1 MIKRTLIF
9 LILFLIIIAFLPHQ
23 EEVSALI
30 YHINLD
36 GEINTAQYSFIH
48 DSLSRA
54 EAENAELVIL
64 EINSLGGFV
73 DPALKIRDRIFNS
86 SIRVVTFING
96 RAWSAA
102 ALIALAGEDM
112 YVSSGSSIGAAETR
126 PNEEKYISA
135 LRKEFSATAEKRGK
149 DGQIAEAMVDADI
162 FIPELID
169 EGKLLTLTAQESL
182 NLGISDY
189 MAADLNQIRE
199 NEDLTSIE
207 INTVNKSN
215 LQILTFILTSPYV
228 SGLLLVIAFSALIF
242 EALTPGFA
250 VGGTIGILALII
262 FFAGHILT
270 GSIGTGMLIL
280 FFIGILLILV
290 EVFIIPG
297 FGVAGISGI
306 TAVLVSLFF
315 VFPNRTIAINVLLGV
330 VFLTLLIAYI
340 MFKKIGTSRFWNKI
354 SLDTD
359 SREYFSSANK
369 KDYLGSKAVT
379 ITKLRPAGIIDIH
392 GDRVDAV
399 SEGSFIDKN
408 VEVKV
413 ISVSGSRIVVRK
425 IDEEE

>member
-1 MIKRTLIF
+1 MLKRI
-9 LILFLIIIAFLPHQ
+9 LILLILILTIITFLPHQ
-23 EEVSALI
+23 QKASALI
-30 YHINLD
+30 YHTKLD
-36 GEINTAQYSFIH
+36 GEINTAQYSFIS
-48 DSLSRA
+48 DSLERA
-54 EAENAELVIL
+54 EEENAELFIL

-73 DPALKIRDRIFNS
+73 DPALKIRDRIFIS
-86 SIRVVTFING
+86 PMRIVTFING

-102 ALIALAGEDM
+102 ALIAMAGEEL

-162 FIPELID
+162 SIPDLI
-169 EGKLLTLTAQESL
+169 EENKLLTLTAQESL
-182 NLGISDY
+182 NLGIADY
-189 MAADLNQIRE
+189 MAANLRQIRE
-199 NEDLTSIE
+199 NENLASLE
-207 INTVNKSN
+207 INTINKSN
-215 LQILTFILTSPYV
+215 LQELTFILTNPYV
-228 SGLLLVIAFSALIF
+228 SALLLVIAFSALIF

-250 VGGTIGILALII
+250 VGGTIGIIALMI

-297 FGVAGISGI
+297 FGIAGISGI

-315 VFPNRTIAINVLLGV
+315 VFPNRAIAINVLLAV
-330 VFLTLLIAYI
+330 IFFTMLIAYI
-340 MFKKIGTSRFWNKI
+340 MFKKIDKSQFWNKI

-359 SREYFSSANK
+359 SREYFTSSNK
-369 KDYLGSKAVT
+369 KKYLGAEALT
-379 ITKLRPAGIIDIH
+379 ITKLRPAGIIDID
-392 GDRVDAV
+392 GNRVDAV

-413 ISVSGSRIVVRK
+413 ISVSGNRVVVRK
-425 IDEEE
+425 IDEED